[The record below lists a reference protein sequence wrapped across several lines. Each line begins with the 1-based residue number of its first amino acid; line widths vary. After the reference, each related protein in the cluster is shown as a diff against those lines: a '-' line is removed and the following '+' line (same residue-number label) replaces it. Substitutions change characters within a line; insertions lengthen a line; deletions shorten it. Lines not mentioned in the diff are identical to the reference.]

1 MIRIYTS
8 LDDEL
13 HARFVKYN
21 EEHPAR
27 KIVLKD
33 ILRAALDETLA
44 AEGY

>member
-8 LDDEL
+8 LDNEL
-13 HARFVKYN
+13 HARLVKYN

-27 KIVLKD
+27 EIVLKN